1 MKPTVVVLA
10 SAACLAYSSLS
21 MAAPCSGF
29 TDVDDSSVFCPNVD
43 WLKNRAVTLG
53 CTASTLYCPNEV
65 VFRLSM
71 AAFMNR
77 LGAALTPVL
86 LYNEASGASLDLDS
100 PPQTVCATP
109 QLPAAAYP
117 RSAKASA
124 VLTGNLSVPG
134 TVGLR
139 IVMSI
144 DNGANWSPLNA
155 LPASVGGPNGWVNA
169 TVWKGDVPLAPGTG
183 YRFGLR
189 ADRAGG
195 TGTGDLGAWN
205 CQLDVNVMSRLGATM
220 PF

>member
-1 MKPTVVVLA
+1 
-10 SAACLAYSSLS
+10 
-21 MAAPCSGF
+21 
-29 TDVDDSSVFCPNVD
+29 
-43 WLKNRAVTLG
+43 
-53 CTASTLYCPNEV
+53 
-65 VFRLSM
+65 M

-77 LGAALTPVL
+77 LGIALTPVL
-86 LYNEASGASLDLDS
+86 LYNEASGASLDLDN

-109 QLPAAAYP
+109 ALPAAGALPAAAYP

-124 VLTGNLSVPG
+124 VLSGNLAQPG

-139 IVMSI
+139 IVVSI
-144 DNGANWSPLNA
+144 DNGATWSPLNT
-155 LPASVGGPNGWVNA
+155 LPASVGAPNGWVNA
-169 TVWKGDVPLAPGTG
+169 TVWKGDVPLAPGAS